1 MIRPDVP
8 LDHPIGGWCERQR
21 SAILGYMLLEIGV
34 IALTIVCFVLL
45 DLYVVGSER
54 I

>member
-1 MIRPDVP
+1 MIRPDVQP
-8 LDHPIGGWCERQR
+8 DNPIGGWHRQR
-21 SAILGYMLLEIGV
+21 RSAMLRRMLLELGV

-54 I
+54 L